1 MSFSPAPGVLVEYK
15 GNVGEIKFID
25 DIYLTICLKN
35 KCDGMIGDVCMVVY
49 KNEWDTIKMLQG
61 RRRQ

>member
-1 MSFSPAPGVLVEYK
+1 MSFTPALGILVEYK

-25 DIYLTICLKN
+25 EVYLTICLKN
-35 KCDGMIGDVCMVVY
+35 KCDGMIGDVCLVVY
-49 KNEWDTIKMLQG
+49 KNEWDMIKMLQG

>member
-1 MSFSPAPGVLVEYK
+1 MSFSPALGILVEYK

-25 DIYLTICLKN
+25 EVYLTICLKN
-35 KCDGMIGDVCMVVY
+35 KCDGMIGDVCLVVY
-49 KNEWDTIKMLQG
+49 KPEWDMIKMLQG